1 MIRTTDT
8 TDTTPTATPTLG
20 FVLDADHEAH
30 QPPEAGGGRRD
41 QVRLLV
47 SAGDAAPVHARFD
60 GLGDFLHRG
69 DLVVVN
75 TSATI
80 AAAVDARM
88 PDGDPVVVHFSGEL
102 PGGALLVEVRQPAEG
117 ATVPRVVERPVDLDL
132 LGAGRVQLHA
142 PFGGS
147 RRLWLASATFD
158 RDGADDGEREGALL
172 DLLDAH
178 GRPIRYR
185 HVPREWPIEAY
196 QTVFAR
202 EPGSVEMPSAAR
214 PFSTELVTDL
224 VRRGIGVTPLVL
236 HTGVSSLEGDERPY
250 PERYRVPHATATAI
264 DATRQNGGRVIAI
277 GTTVVRALA
286 TVTDDRGVVHPG
298 RGWTELMV
306 TADTPVRSVDGLV
319 TGWHEPESTHLMM
332 LESFAGRDALGAAY
346 TAALDAGYL
355 WHEFGDSHL
364 ILRSDA
370 P

>member
-1 MIRTTDT
+1 MIDSTH
-8 TDTTPTATPTLG
+8 TLG

-30 QPPEAGGGRRD
+30 QPPEVASGRRD
-41 QVRLLV
+41 HVRLLV
-47 SAGDAAPVHARFD
+47 SPGDAPPVHARFD
-60 GLGDFLHRG
+60 AIGEFLRPG
-69 DLVVVN
+69 DLLVVN

-80 AAAVDARM
+80 PAAVDARL

-102 PGGALLVEVRQPAEG
+102 PGGMLLVEVRQPDSG
-117 ATVPRVVERPVDLDL
+117 TTTPRFLEQPVELDL
-132 LGAGRVQLHA
+132 LGLGRVQLHA
-142 PFGGS
+142 RYDGS
-147 RRLWLASATFD
+147 RRLWLASGTFA
-158 RDGADDGEREGALL
+158 DGASLGSFL
-172 DLLDAH
+172 DVH

-224 VRRGIGVTPLVL
+224 VGRGIAIAPLVL

-250 PERYRVPHATATAI
+250 PERYCVRSATASAV
-264 DATRQNGGRVIAI
+264 DAARHNGGRVIAI

-286 TVTDDRGVVHPG
+286 TVTDERGVVHPG
-298 RGWTELMV
+298 QGWTDVMV
-306 TADTPVRSVDGLV
+306 TADTAVRSVDGLV

-332 LESFAGRDALGAAY
+332 LESFADADVLERAY
-346 TAALDAGYL
+346 AAALDQGYL

-364 ILRSDA
+364 ILRDEA
-370 P
+370 T

>member
-1 MIRTTDT
+1 MIEITEASS
-8 TDTTPTATPTLG
+8 PLG
-20 FVLDADHEAH
+20 FVLDAEHEAH
-30 QPPEAGGGRRD
+30 QPPEVVGGRRD
-41 QVRLLV
+41 RVRLLV
-47 SAGDAAPVHARFD
+47 SVGDAPPVHARFD
-60 GLGDFLHRG
+60 ALGEFLRAG

-75 TSATI
+75 TSATVPG
-80 AAAVDARM
+80 AVDARM

-102 PGGALLVEVRQPAEG
+102 PGGVLLVEVRQPAEG
-117 ATVPRVVERPVDLDL
+117 TTVPRVVDAPVEVDL
-132 LGAGRVQLHA
+132 LGLGRVQLHTRFA
-142 PFGGS
+142 GS
-147 RRLWLASATFD
+147 RRLWFASAML
-158 RDGADDGEREGALL
+158 DGDVPLIDFLG
-172 DLLDAH
+172 AH

-224 VRRGIGVTPLVL
+224 VARGVGVAPLVL
-236 HTGVSSLEGDERPY
+236 HAGVSSLEGEERPY
-250 PERYRVPHATATAI
+250 PERYRVPRATATAI
-264 DATRQNGGRVIAI
+264 GTTRQNGGRVIAI

-286 TVTDDRGVVHPG
+286 TVTDDRGTVHPG
-298 RGWTELMV
+298 RGWTDVMI

-332 LESFAGRDALGAAY
+332 LESFAPRPVLAEAY

-364 ILRSDA
+364 ILRGASS
-370 P
+370 

>member
-1 MIRTTDT
+1 MIDSTR
-8 TDTTPTATPTLG
+8 TLG
-20 FVLDADHEAH
+20 FVLDAEHEAH
-30 QPPEAGGGRRD
+30 EPPEVSGGRRD

-47 SAGDAAPVHARFD
+47 SAGHAAPVHARFD
-60 GLGDFLHRG
+60 AIGEFLGAG
-69 DLVVVN
+69 DLLVVN

-80 AAAVDARM
+80 PAAVDARL

-102 PGGALLVEVRQPAEG
+102 PGGVLLVEVRQPDSG
-117 ATVPRVVERPVDLDL
+117 TTTPRLLTDPVELDL
-132 LGAGRVQLHA
+132 LGLGRLRLHA
-142 PFGGS
+142 RYDGS
-147 RRLWLASATFD
+147 RRLWLAS
-158 RDGADDGEREGALL
+158 GAFENGASLDAFL
-172 DLLDAH
+172 DLH

-224 VRRGIGVTPLVL
+224 VGRGIAIAPLVL

-250 PERYRVPHATATAI
+250 PERYRVPRATGAAI
-264 DATRQNGGRVIAI
+264 GAARQNGGRVIAI

-286 TVTDDRGVVHPG
+286 TVTDDRGIVHPG
-298 RGWTELMV
+298 QGWTDLMV
-306 TADTPVRSVDGLV
+306 TADTPVGSIDGLV

-332 LESFAGRDALGAAY
+332 LESFADAGVLERAY
-346 TAALDAGYL
+346 SAALDHGYL

-364 ILRSDA
+364 ILRNE
-370 P
+370 PT

>member
-1 MIRTTDT
+1 MI
-8 TDTTPTATPTLG
+8 TPTPTPTPSVPTLG
-20 FVLDADHEAH
+20 FVLDPEHEAH
-30 QPPEAGGGRRD
+30 QPPEVTSGRRD
-41 QVRLLV
+41 HVRLLV
-47 SAGDAAPVHARFD
+47 SDGAAAPVHSHFD
-60 GLGDFLHRG
+60 ALGHFLRAG

-75 TSATI
+75 TSATVP
-80 AAAVDARM
+80 AAVDARL

-117 ATVPRVVERPVDLDL
+117 TTVPRVVDRPVELDL
-132 LGAGRVQLHA
+132 LGLGRVQLHA
-142 PFGGS
+142 RFADS
-147 RRLWLASATFD
+147 RRLWLATASFTGDAT
-158 RDGADDGEREGALL
+158 LL
-172 DLLDAH
+172 DFLDAH

-214 PFSTELVTDL
+214 PFSAELVTDL
-224 VRRGIGVTPLVL
+224 VGRGVAVAPLLL
-236 HTGVSSLEGDERPY
+236 HTGVSSLEGEERPY
-250 PERYRVPHATATAI
+250 PERYRVPRATATAVGT
-264 DATRQNGGRVIAI
+264 TRQNGGRVIAI

-298 RGWTELMV
+298 SGWTDLMV

-332 LESFAGRDALGAAY
+332 LESFAPRGVLSDAYA
-346 TAALDAGYL
+346 AALDAGYL

-364 ILRSDA
+364 ILRGSSS
-370 P
+370 

>member
-1 MIRTTDT
+1 MIETTHLAL
-8 TDTTPTATPTLG
+8 PARASLG
-20 FVLDADHEAH
+20 FVLDAEHEAH
-30 QPPEAGGGRRD
+30 QPIEAAGGRRD

-47 SAGDAAPVHARFD
+47 SDGDAAPVHTRFHA
-60 GLGDFLHRG
+60 LGELLRAG

-75 TSATI
+75 TSATVP
-80 AAAVDARM
+80 AAVDARM

-102 PGGALLVEVRQPAEG
+102 PGGALLVEVRQPADG
-117 ATVPRVVERPVDLDL
+117 TTVPRVLAAPVELDL
-132 LGAGRVQLHA
+132 VGFGRVQLHTRFA
-142 PFGGS
+142 DS
-147 RRLWLASATFD
+147 RRLWLATATLT
-158 RDGADDGEREGALL
+158 DDLSLL

-214 PFSTELVTDL
+214 PFSTRLVTDL
-224 VRRGIGVTPLVL
+224 VRRGIGVAPLVL
-236 HTGVSSLEGDERPY
+236 HTGVSSLEGEERPY
-250 PERYRVPHATATAI
+250 PERYQVPRATATAI
-264 DATRQNGGRVIAI
+264 DTTRQNGGRVIAI

-286 TVTDDRGVVHPG
+286 TVTDERGTVHPG
-298 RGWTELMV
+298 RGWTDVMV

-332 LESFAGRDALGAAY
+332 LESFTGRDALSAAY
-346 TAALDAGYL
+346 TAALDGGYL

-364 ILRSDA
+364 ILRGERA
-370 P
+370 

>member
-1 MIRTTDT
+1 MIE
-8 TDTTPTATPTLG
+8 ATHVAVPTLG
-20 FVLDADHEAH
+20 FVLDPEHEAH
-30 QPPEAGGGRRD
+30 QPPEAAGGRRD
-41 QVRLLV
+41 RVRLLV
-47 SAGDAAPVHARFD
+47 SEGDAAPVHGRFD
-60 GLGDFLHRG
+60 ALGELLRAG

-75 TSATI
+75 TSATVPG
-80 AAAVDARM
+80 AVDARL

-102 PGGALLVEVRQPAEG
+102 PGGALLVEVRQPAQG
-117 ATVPRVVERPVDLDL
+117 STVPRVVDAPVEIDL
-132 LGAGRVQLHA
+132 LGLGQVQLHA
-142 PFGGS
+142 RFADS

-158 RDGADDGEREGALL
+158 SDTPLL
-172 DLLDAH
+172 GFLAAH

-224 VRRGIGVTPLVL
+224 VARGVGVAPLVL
-236 HTGVSSLEGDERPY
+236 HTGVSSLEGEERPY
-250 PERYRVPHATATAI
+250 PERYQVPRATASAI

-286 TVTDDRGVVHPG
+286 TVTDDRGTVHPG
-298 RGWTELMV
+298 QGWTDLMV
-306 TADTPVRSVDGLV
+306 TADTPVRSVDGLL

-332 LESFAGRDALGAAY
+332 LESFADRDVLGAAY
-346 TAALDAGYL
+346 DAALHGGYL

-364 ILRSDA
+364 ILRGASS
-370 P
+370 